1 MNRFQKKKQKWPT
14 TIFKVFYIPGHWETQ
29 IKITLRHHLAP
40 IRRAVTNSVTN
51 GEAVGK
57 KITLHIVG
65 VQISTLIMEIHREI
79 PQKVQNS
86 ATLWPRC
93 SSPGNILRELH
104 ILLKEIF
111 VCLFKNIFFN
121 F

>member
-1 MNRFQKKKQKWPT
+1 M
-14 TIFKVFYIPGHWETQ
+14 FYIPGHWEMQ
-29 IKITLRHHLAP
+29 IKITLRHPLTP
-40 IRRAVTNSVTN
+40 IRRAVTNSDTN

-57 KITLHIVG
+57 KITLHTVG

-79 PQKVQNS
+79 PQRVQNS

-111 VCLFKNIFFN
+111 VHLFLKNIFL
-121 F
+121 